1 MNEKLDLR
9 NMTYSEIETFMLSND
24 EKKFRAKQVF
34 EWVHQK
40 GVMSFDE
47 MTNLSKDLRNKL
59 NDIAQLSYMKA
70 VRCLVSDK
78 DGTRKYLFELADGQ
92 KIETVLMRY
101 EHGNSVCVSTQ
112 AGCRMGCTFCASGLL
127 GLDRDLTT
135 GEILGQIYAI
145 ENDIDDRISNAVLM
159 GTGEPLDN
167 YNNVLKFIRLITN
180 EKGKNLS
187 QRHITLSTCGLVPEI
202 LKLAEEGLAITL
214 AISLHASEDK
224 VRQQTMPIAKKYSIE
239 EVLNACDSYFE
250 KTRRRITFE
259 YALIAGV
266 NDTKAEAEKL
276 ASRLLSRSFKCHV
289 NLIPVNSIDEKLFT
303 RSSEGAVRQ
312 FQDMLIK
319 KGVVAT
325 VRRSLGAEI
334 NAACGQLR
342 LGEA

>member
-1 MNEKLDLR
+1 MNGKPDLR
-9 NMTYSEIETFMLSND
+9 NMTYSEIEAFMLSND

-47 MTNLSKDLRNKL
+47 MTNLSKDLRSKL
-59 NDIAQLSYMKA
+59 DVIAQLSYMKA
-70 VRCLVSDK
+70 VSCLVSDK

-187 QRHITLSTCGLVPEI
+187 QRHVTLSTCGIVPEI

-303 RSSEGAVRQ
+303 RSSEGSVRQ